1 MSWNSTPSHQQIGL
15 HVAIGADPRLFCRSA
30 ATCARLSDIAWS
42 REGYGLPS
50 VQRFTSSCRKRK
62 GAVTSREGRSVTE
75 TVGAS
80 EIVSLP
86 LPPRCPLP
94 YRERLAALKQF
105 PYGADLFRAAGGP
118 VTRFQLAPS
127 WLLPQIVVVTSPQGI
142 RDVMTSR
149 GGSIDKT
156 RGVPADL
163 RWLLGPNLF
172 VVPHQEWTPRRRTL
186 QPVFT
191 KQAVNEFGGH
201 MAAAAESVSGS
212 WRAGDEV
219 DLDAESRQLTMRALG
234 HSVLG
239 QDLTD
244 HTEAITDPMRTVFDY
259 VVARA
264 TNPLRAPR
272 WLPTPP
278 RQRARAAAGTIRH
291 AALEIVRACRV
302 DSHREAPLVRAL
314 IAAADPETGQPLT
327 DTEIA
332 DELIIFMLA
341 GHDTTATAIC
351 YALWALGRH
360 RDIQDR
366 VAAEVSELGNRR
378 LMPDDV
384 PSLRYTRQVL
394 QESLRLCPPA
404 AVGSRVTT
412 RDVAVDGYRVPAGS
426 TLMFSRMSVHRDSHL
441 WPDPLRF
448 DPERFAEQNSRHRDR
463 WSYTPF
469 GAGPRSCIGDHFA
482 MLEAT
487 LALAT
492 VVRDV
497 EITAL
502 HDDFPT
508 TASFT
513 LMADGRIPA
522 RIARRRCSTS
532 PRIGEPSELCLT
544 PPTGQPG
551 PD

>member
-1 MSWNSTPSHQQIGL
+1 M
-15 HVAIGADPRLFCRSA
+15 
-30 ATCARLSDIAWS
+30 
-42 REGYGLPS
+42 
-50 VQRFTSSCRKRK
+50 
-62 GAVTSREGRSVTE
+62 TE
-75 TVGAS
+75 TVDAS
-80 EIVSLP
+80 DITSLP
-86 LPPRCPLP
+86 LPPRCPLS
-94 YRERLAALKQF
+94 YRQRLAALKQF

-118 VTRFQLAPS
+118 VTRFRLAPS
-127 WLLPQIVVVTSPQGI
+127 WLMPQIVVVTSPLGI
-142 RDVMTSR
+142 RDVMTGR
-149 GGSIDKT
+149 GESIDKSS
-156 RGVPADL
+156 GVPADL

-172 VVPHQEWTPRRRTL
+172 VVPHQEWKPRRRTL

-191 KQAVNEFGGH
+191 KQTVNEFGGH

-244 HTEAITDPMRTVFDY
+244 HTEAIDGPMRVVFDY

-264 TNPLRAPR
+264 TSPLRAPR
-272 WLPTPP
+272 WLPTPA
-278 RQRARAAAGTIRH
+278 RRRARAAAATIRL
-291 AALEIVRACRV
+291 AALAIVRACRI
-302 DSHREAPLVRAL
+302 DADREAPLVRAL
-314 IAAADPETGQPLT
+314 IAATDPETGHPLT
-327 DTEIA
+327 DREIA
-332 DELIIFMLA
+332 DELSIFMLA

-366 VAAEVSELGNRR
+366 VAAEASALGDRR
-378 LMPDDV
+378 LTPDDV
-384 PSLRYTRQVL
+384 PALGYTRRVL

-404 AVGSRVTT
+404 AAGTRVTT
-412 RDVAVDGYRVPAGS
+412 RDVAVSGYRVPARS
-426 TLMFSRMSVHRDSHL
+426 TLMISRMSVHRDPDL

-448 DPERFAEQNSRHRDR
+448 DPDRFTEENSRQRDR

-497 EITAL
+497 EISAFQE
-502 HDDFPT
+502 DFPL

-513 LMADGRIPA
+513 LVADGRIPA
-522 RIARRRCSTS
+522 RIVRRRCSTPEVPGTS
-532 PRIGEPSELCLT
+532 ARCVAS
-544 PPTGQPG
+544 PPTGRLG
-551 PD
+551 SDSATADC